1 MKRRSR
7 FLLLALLIGCLM
19 GGWLVWVRPE
29 NVDMAAYAPADS
41 LLYLEANRP
50 VEILD
55 AVSGTDAWKAV
66 ANLTGTPAS
75 ESQGRALRALV
86 RWTGL
91 GPIRTVILA
100 RSQVAVVISDLRTAE
115 EGASLNVK
123 TEGAFLIETHTSE
136 GRIRPVVEETLKTL
150 AERTYGRPTERRTT
164 IDGVEFVEW
173 VAPDASRQIVGATSG
188 GLVIVGTSEHIVQ
201 QCLAVAQKRAPS
213 LSSDTELHAMRTR
226 LASDRALTFGY
237 VPPANSARLLAVA
250 LPILLGRAPGD
261 SQFQKL
267 ITNGATKVFGSV
279 GWTSSKYLTGIED
292 RYSINLAPSIVERLR
307 PEFASAGSNDQS
319 NASLPNVYS
328 ITKYEFANPL
338 AAWQAMKTAVSS
350 QVDALSTILFSSL
363 LKSALL
369 SYGIDDP
376 EAFLAAV
383 DGNLQ
388 TLRLDGNSERSIL
401 VGRVRDRASLRQLLL
416 KTLLRVDSN
425 LEVTANAE
433 MFSNP
438 EQEIAAGL
446 TNDLVVCGAATDVRR
461 YLELSDDLNKNS
473 ALSNRMTF
481 FAPPSPNSSVV
492 TYADDSDRVRS
503 FAATLIEARAAN
515 VSSERLE
522 AAVALLPY
530 SVTETRLGE
539 RGIERTNRSPLGQ
552 FSSIVPLLFPEKS
565 NAATR

>member
-7 FLLLALLIGCLM
+7 FLLLALLMGCLIA
-19 GGWLVWVRPE
+19 GWLIWARPR

-55 AVSGTDAWKAV
+55 AVSSTDAWKAV

-91 GPIRTVILA
+91 GPIRTVILS
-100 RSQVAVVISDLRTAE
+100 RSQVAVVISDLRTVE

-136 GRIRPVVEETLKTL
+136 RRIRSVVEETLKTL

-173 VAPDASRQIVGATSG
+173 VAPDASRQIVSAIFES
-188 GLVIVGTSEHIVQ
+188 LVIVGTSEHIVQ
-201 QCLAVAQKRAPS
+201 QCLAVAQRRAAS
-213 LSSDTELHAMRTR
+213 LSSDAELHAMRTR

-237 VPPANSARLLAVA
+237 VPPANSARLLSVA
-250 LPILLGRAPGD
+250 LPILLGQAPGD

-279 GWTSSKYLTGIED
+279 GWTSNKYLTGIED
-292 RYSINLAPSIVERLR
+292 RYLINLAPSIVERLR
-307 PEFASAGSNDQS
+307 PAFVSAGNPQVG
-319 NASLPNVYS
+319 ASLPNVYS

-338 AAWQAMKTAVSS
+338 AAWQTLKTSVSS

-376 EAFLAAV
+376 ETFLAAV

-401 VGRVRDRASLRQLLL
+401 VARVRDRASLRQLFL
-416 KTLLRVDSN
+416 KTLRADSN
-425 LEVTANAE
+425 RPATANAE
-433 MFSNP
+433 MFVDP

-446 TNDLVVCGAATDVRR
+446 TNDLVVSGAATDVRR
-461 YLELSDDLNKNS
+461 YLELAGELNKNS
-473 ALSNRMTF
+473 AANRMTF
-481 FAPPSPNSSVV
+481 FASPSANSCVL
-492 TYADDSDRVRS
+492 TYADDSDRVRR
-503 FAATLIEARAAN
+503 FAATLIDARAAN

-522 AAVALLPY
+522 AAIALLPY

-565 NAATR
+565 NSATR

>member
-7 FLLLALLIGCLM
+7 FLLLTLLLGCLIA
-19 GGWLVWVRPE
+19 GWLVWVRPG

-66 ANLTGTPAS
+66 ANITGTPAS
-75 ESQGRALRALV
+75 ESQGRWLRALV

-136 GRIRPVVEETLKTL
+136 RRIRPVVEETLKSL
-150 AERTYGRPTERRTT
+150 ADRTYGRPTERRTT
-164 IDGVEFVEW
+164 VDGVEFVEW
-173 VAPDASRQIVGATSG
+173 LAPDASRQIVSATLGS
-188 GLVIVGTSEHIVQ
+188 LVIVGTSEHIVQ
-201 QCLAVAQKRAPS
+201 QCLAVAQKRAAS
-213 LSSDTELHAMRTR
+213 LSADTELHAMRAR

-237 VPPANSARLLAVA
+237 VPPANSARLLALG
-250 LPILLGRAPGD
+250 LPILLGQTPGD

-279 GWTSSKYLTGIED
+279 AWTSSKYLTGIED
-292 RYSINLAPSIVERLR
+292 RYSINLAPSIVDRLR
-307 PEFASAGSNDQS
+307 PAFVSAGSNPQAHS
-319 NASLPNVYS
+319 GLPNVYA

-338 AAWQAMKTAVSS
+338 AAWQTLKTAVSS

-369 SYGIDDP
+369 SYGIDEP

-388 TLRLDGNSERSIL
+388 TLRVDGSSERSIL
-401 VGRVRDRASLRQLLL
+401 IARVRDRTSLRQLFL
-416 KTLLRVDSN
+416 KTLRADNSRAA
-425 LEVTANAE
+425 TADAE
-433 MFSNP
+433 MFIDT
-438 EQEIAAGL
+438 EQEIAAAL
-446 TNDLVVCGAATDVRR
+446 SNDLVVSGPAIDVRR
-461 YLELSDDLNKNS
+461 YVEIAADLNKNS
-473 ALSNRMTF
+473 AHLNRMTF
-481 FAPPSPNSSVV
+481 FASTSANPCVI
-492 TYADDSDRVRS
+492 TYADDSDRMRR
-503 FAATLIEARAAN
+503 FAVTLVDARAAS

-522 AAVALLPY
+522 AAIALLPY
-530 SVTETRLGE
+530 SVTETRIGE
-539 RGIERTNRSPLGQ
+539 RGIERINRSPLGQ

>member
-7 FLLLALLIGCLM
+7 FLLLTLLLGCLSA
-19 GGWLVWVRPE
+19 GWLVWVRPG

-55 AVSGTDAWKAV
+55 AVSSTDAWKVV
-66 ANLTGTPAS
+66 ANLTGRPAS
-75 ESQGRALRALV
+75 ESQGRWLRALV

-136 GRIRPVVEETLKTL
+136 RRIRPVVEETLKSL
-150 AERTYGRPTERRTT
+150 ADRTYGRPTERRIT
-164 IDGVEFVEW
+164 IDGAEFVEW
-173 VAPDASRQIVGATSG
+173 LAPDASRQIVSTTLGS
-188 GLVIVGTSEHIVQ
+188 LVIVGTSEHIVQ
-201 QCLAVAQKRAPS
+201 QCLSVAQKRAAS
-213 LSSDTELHAMRTR
+213 LSADTELHAMRAR

-250 LPILLGRAPGD
+250 LPILLGQAPGD

-267 ITNGATKVFGSV
+267 ITNGATRVFGSV
-279 GWTSSKYLTGIED
+279 GWTSSKYSTGIED
-292 RYSINLAPSIVERLR
+292 RYSINLAPSIVDRLR
-307 PEFASAGSNDQS
+307 PAFLSAGNPQAGSG
-319 NASLPNVYS
+319 LPNVYS
-328 ITKYEFANPL
+328 ITNYEFANPL
-338 AAWQAMKTAVSS
+338 AAWQTLKTAVSS

-369 SYGIDDP
+369 SYGIDEP
-376 EAFLAAV
+376 EAFLSAV
-383 DGNLQ
+383 NGNLQ
-388 TLRLDGNSERSIL
+388 TLRVDGSSERSIL
-401 VGRVRDRASLRQLLL
+401 IARVRDRTSLRQLFL
-416 KTLLRVDSN
+416 KTLRADNSRAA
-425 LEVTANAE
+425 TADAE
-433 MFSNP
+433 MFIDT
-438 EQEIAAGL
+438 EQEIAAAL
-446 TNDLVVCGAATDVRR
+446 SNDLVVSGPAIDVRR
-461 YLELSDDLNKNS
+461 YLEIAGDLNKNS
-473 ALSNRMTF
+473 TNLNRMAF
-481 FAPPSPNSSVV
+481 FASTSANPCVI
-492 TYADDSDRVRS
+492 TYADDSDRVRR
-503 FAATLIEARAAN
+503 FAATLIEAREAN

-522 AAVALLPY
+522 AAIALLPY
-530 SVTETRLGE
+530 SVTETRIGE
-539 RGIERTNRSPLGQ
+539 RGIERINRSPLGQ